1 MTKDRELY
9 LQAKQGQHEKNRELW
24 FSRLNILRGYSMGVV
39 YLLSVYFLAV
49 WRWGG
54 G

>member
-1 MTKDRELY
+1 MTKRDIF
-9 LQAKQGQHEKNRELW
+9 LQAKQELHEKNRELW
-24 FSRLNILRGYSMGVV
+24 FSRLNVLRGLLMGVV

-54 G
+54 